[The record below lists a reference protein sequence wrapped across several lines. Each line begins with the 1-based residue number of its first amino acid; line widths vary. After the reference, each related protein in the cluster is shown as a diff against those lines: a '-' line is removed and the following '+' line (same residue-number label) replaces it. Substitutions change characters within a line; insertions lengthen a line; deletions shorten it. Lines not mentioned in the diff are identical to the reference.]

1 MTAWLTLIPCGG
13 GGLWRFLT
21 ERVRARTAIELEHER
36 NRATAAALRDLPDGG
51 ELLEYEPH
59 GRLRIIRRPTPVAPP
74 ATWASLPTPRGDTPQ

>member
-1 MTAWLTLIPCGG
+1 MTAWLTLIPRGG

-36 NRATAAALRDLPDGG
+36 NRATAAALRDLPDGS

-59 GRLRIIRRPTPVAPP
+59 GRLRIIRRLGPSAPP
-74 ATWASLPTPRGDTPQ
+74 AVRAALPMPRGDAPQ